1 MSITERGMTLDVAVT
16 TSQASC
22 PTCTQPSTHVHSHY
36 RRTLADLPWAT
47 TPVQLHLRVRRFW
60 CATPHCARRTFTERV
75 PQVAACSARATV
87 RLTALQTSTGLAL
100 GGAAVARH
108 LARQGVAGSRNTLLR
123 RVRRLPTPAASQP
136 RAVGI
141 DDWAKRKGH
150 TYGTI
155 VVDLDRRCPVDLL
168 EDRTA
173 ETVAA
178 WLQAHPA
185 VTVVARDRA
194 EAYASG
200 VTQGAPDAVQV
211 ADRWHLLKNLR
222 EAVEAEL
229 REQPTL
235 PWHPPSP
242 PVEGSLTGALPP
254 PSPAD
259 HPPIYP
265 DTPTGRR
272 ADAARQA
279 RRTHRLG
286 QYEQACA
293 LRQQGLSMA
302 KIARQVGVSPRT
314 LCRWYAAEA
323 FPERKR
329 RTGETSCLDPYK
341 PVLHQYWEA
350 GCHNASHLWRT
361 LRTQGFPG
369 SYAVVYRYVTAL
381 RRGQPGQPSGTAYP
395 PVALAPPRPPSLT
408 ARQLSYLLVRPS
420 EKRTPEEQAQVMQIR
435 QHDPTIAQ
443 IATLT
448 ESFAPMVRQRMP
460 SKLQTWIET
469 VLASSLPDLQR
480 FATGLHQD
488 TAVHAALE
496 LPYSNGPTE
505 GHVTRLKLLKRQMY
519 GRAKLDLL
527 RQRVLHAA

>member
-1 MSITERGMTLDVAVT
+1 M
-16 TSQASC
+16 
-22 PTCTQPSTHVHSHY
+22 HSDY

-60 CATPHCARRTFTERV
+60 CETPHCARQTFTERV
-75 PQVAACSARATV
+75 PQVAPCSARATT
-87 RLTALQTSTGLAL
+87 RLRTMQTATGLAL
-100 GGAAVARH
+100 GGAAGARH
-108 LARQGVAGSRNTLLR
+108 LARQGMPGSRNTLLR
-123 RVRRLPTPAASQP
+123 RVRRLPAPAAPPP
-136 RAVGI
+136 RAIGL

-178 WLQAHPA
+178 WLQAHPE
-185 VTVVARDRA
+185 VMIVARDRA

-211 ADRWHLLKNLR
+211 ADRWHLVKNLR
-222 EAVEAEL
+222 EAAEAEL
-229 REQPTL
+229 RVRPTL
-235 PWHPPSP
+235 PWSP
-242 PVEGSLTGALPP
+242 LPAPGEALPP
-254 PSPAD
+254 GALAHPHPPD
-259 HPPIYP
+259 HGPIYP
-265 DTPTGRR
+265 DTPSGRQ

-279 RRTHRLG
+279 RRTQRLG

-302 KIARQVGVSPRT
+302 QIARQVGVSPRT

-323 FPERKR
+323 FPERQR
-329 RTGETSCLDPYK
+329 RTGETSCLDPYI
-341 PVLHQYWEA
+341 PVLHQQWEA
-350 GCHNASHLWRT
+350 GCRNATHVWRT
-361 LRTQGFPG
+361 LRAQGFPG

-381 RRGQPGQPSGTAYP
+381 RGGQPARSSDAARPA
-395 PVALAPPRPPSLT
+395 AAPRATPLPSLT
-408 ARQLSYLLVRPS
+408 ARQLSYLFVR
-420 EKRTPEEQAQVMQIR
+420 RPEQRAPDEQAHVAQIQ

-448 ESFAPMVRQRMP
+448 EAFAQMVRQRTP
-460 SKLQTWIET
+460 SALPSWVET
-469 VLASSLPDLQR
+469 VLRSGLPDLKR

-488 TAVHAALE
+488 AAVRAACE
-496 LPYSNGPTE
+496 LPYSNGQTE
-505 GHVTRLKLLKRQMY
+505 GQVTRLKLLKRQMY
-519 GRAKLDLL
+519 GRAKFDLL